1 MLLYSCI
8 CVNLNAGGNMAKLK
22 TLLLLALTG
31 FILVGCGDS
40 RGEDKKK
47 LVDMLVIAQDVTR
60 DQAECAVDALSDNLG
75 DKAWEGLML
84 TIDGTRDER
93 KAFEDGL
100 SEEDEKDLEAE
111 FLSAT
116 AATLECDGIDRPM
129 F

>member
-1 MLLYSCI
+1 
-8 CVNLNAGGNMAKLK
+8 
-22 TLLLLALTG
+22 
-31 FILVGCGDS
+31 
-40 RGEDKKK
+40 
-47 LVDMLVIAQDVTR
+47 
-60 DQAECAVDALSDNLG
+60 
-75 DKAWEGLML
+75 ML

-116 AATLECDGIDRPM
+116 AATLECDGIDKAM

>member
-1 MLLYSCI
+1 MILHSYT
-8 CVNLNAGGNMAKLK
+8 CVNVMQGGNMAKLK

-60 DQAECAVDALSDNLG
+60 DQAECAVDALSDNLS
-75 DKAWEGLML
+75 DKAWEGLMVN
-84 TIDGTRDER
+84 IDGTGDEK

-100 SEEDEKDLEAE
+100 SAEDEKDLEAE
-111 FLSAT
+111 YLSAT
-116 AATLECDGIDRPM
+116 AATLECDGIERPM

>member
-1 MLLYSCI
+1 
-8 CVNLNAGGNMAKLK
+8 MAKLK

-47 LVDMLVIAQDVTR
+47 LVDMLMIGQKLTR
-60 DQAECAVDALSDNLG
+60 DQAECAVDAVSDNLG
-75 DKAWEGLML
+75 DKAWEGLMVN
-84 TIDGTRDER
+84 IDGTGDEK

-100 SEEDEKDLEAE
+100 SAEDEKDLEAE
-111 FLSAT
+111 YLSAT